1 MAFCDLLH
9 TYHKQVTNVSPA
21 CFCHHTVGNV
31 DVSPKCKVISAKN
44 VEGQSDANDRD
55 SGCTRVFMFT
65 KDRQNSLPLSTNFLQ
80 DPTAP
85 FKGISHP
92 VCNLCR
98 YFIKPTGLSAYI
110 LFSNPKG
117 FALQWNIGFRVSG
130 TLAVHSK
137 LL

>member
-1 MAFCDLLH
+1 
-9 TYHKQVTNVSPA
+9 
-21 CFCHHTVGNV
+21 
-31 DVSPKCKVISAKN
+31 
-44 VEGQSDANDRD
+44 
-55 SGCTRVFMFT
+55 MFT
-65 KDRQNSLPLSTNFLQ
+65 KDKRPNLGETSNSLPLTTNVLQ
-80 DPTAP
+80 NLTAP
-85 FKGISHP
+85 FKGISPP

-110 LFSNPKG
+110 LFSNLKG